1 MSEAQE
7 EKKKGS
13 KRVII
18 ILLVF
23 VGLLTGASAFL
34 AKKAF
39 LDNVQELETINR
51 GKRTAEDRFSK
62 LTSDVEKAEALLSS
76 IGITDLDSSNALS
89 GQVEEIKA
97 LRKEKEDKINNLKSQ
112 IEELISASGGKA
124 KNFNQ
129 LKALYTKLKTE
140 VYLLR
145 SEVKKLKAKNQALIA
160 ENQRLKDENLQLGS
174 DLKGE
179 RQTSAALALQRDG
192 LQGKVNLG
200 KRLITYDV
208 VAEGIKIRRNGK
220 EKPTTRAS
228 RADKIRVVFTIAK
241 NEIAA
246 AGQKDVYLRVVGPDD
261 KIITDGGSNFEY
273 KGKELGYTSKETI
286 EYQNASTDVYMYATN
301 LFGGQGFSKGDYKVE
316 VYCEN
321 AMIGFSAVTLK

>member
-1 MSEAQE
+1 MSEVKE
-7 EKKKGS
+7 EKKDNK
-13 KRVII
+13 KVII

-39 LDNVQELETINR
+39 LDNVDEIETITR
-51 GKRTAEDRFSK
+51 GKRSAEDRFSK
-62 LTSDVEKAEALLSS
+62 LNGDIEKAEALLSS
-76 IGITDLDSSNALS
+76 IGISDLDSNSVLTEE
-89 GQVEEIKA
+89 VEAIKA
-97 LRKEKEDKINNLKSQ
+97 LRKEKQDKISNLKAQ
-112 IEELISASGGKA
+112 IDELISASGGQA

-160 ENQRLKDENLQLGS
+160 ENRRLKNENKQLGS
-174 DLKGE
+174 DLDGE
-179 RQTSAALALQRDG
+179 RKTSAALAQERDG
-192 LQGKVNLG
+192 LQGKVDIG

-220 EKPTTRAS
+220 EKPTTRAR

-241 NEIAA
+241 NEIT
-246 AGQKDVYLRVVGPDD
+246 AGGEKDVYLRVVGPDD
-261 KIITDGGSNFEY
+261 KVITDGGSNFEY
-273 KGKELGYTSKETI
+273 KGEEMGYTSKETI

-301 LFGGQGFSKGDYKVE
+301 LFGGQGFSKGDYRVE

-321 AMIGFSAVTLK
+321 TMIGFSAVTLK